1 MTFHYL
7 DKRKANDEVEDSKR
21 VYVCNLQIKKKK
33 NLTRLII
40 LKIITINAIS

>member
-7 DKRKANDEVEDSKR
+7 DKRKVNDEVEDSKR
-21 VYVCNLQIKKKK
+21 VYVCNLQIKKK